1 MKREE
6 FDRMYNQ
13 YYRLVIHVAYDILQD
28 YALAQDVCQ
37 EVFVKFNEKIEGLDE
52 DKLKGWM
59 LRNAQRKTIDVLRKA
74 YRRREI
80 PVVDEKMEDKL
91 VVECLTEIENESS
104 RRAFRGFLLEELKEQ
119 NPMWYDM
126 MLRVVVYEEPAKE
139 VAADYG
145 ITVMNLR
152 MKLSRARRWLYK
164 KYYKSYWDL

>member
-6 FDRMYNQ
+6 FDRMYEQ

-37 EVFVKFNEKIEGLDE
+37 EVFVKFHEKIEGLDE

-59 LRNAQRKTIDVLRKA
+59 LRNAQRKTIDYLRKA
-74 YRRREI
+74 YRKHEI
-80 PVVDEKMEDKL
+80 PVEEEKVEEKL
-91 VVECLTEIENESS
+91 EVEYLTEIENESS
-104 RRAFRGFLLEELKEQ
+104 RRAFRGFVLEELKEE
-119 NPMWYDM
+119 NPLWHDLM
-126 MLRVVVYEEPAKE
+126 MRVVVDNEPAKE

-152 MKLSRARRWLYK
+152 MKLSRARRWLYDN
-164 KYYKSYWDL
+164 YYKNYREL

>member
-6 FDRMYNQ
+6 YDRMYKQ
-13 YYRLVIHVAYDILQD
+13 YYRLVIHVAFDILQD

-37 EVFVKFNEKIEGLDE
+37 EVFIKFHQKIEGLDE

-59 LRNAQRKTIDVLRKA
+59 LRNALRKSIDMLRKA

-80 PVVDEKMEDKL
+80 SVLEEKMEDKL
-91 VVECLTEIENESS
+91 VVECMTELENEICREQFHS
-104 RRAFRGFLLEELKEQ
+104 FLLEELKEQ
-119 NPMWYDM
+119 NPMWYEIM
-126 MLRVVVYEEPAKE
+126 VRVIVYEEPAKE

-152 MKLSRARRWLYK
+152 MKISRARRWLNDN
-164 KYYKSYWDL
+164 YYKHYREL

>member
-6 FDRMYNQ
+6 YDRMYKQ
-13 YYRLVIHVAYDILQD
+13 YYRLVIHVSFDILQD

-37 EVFVKFNEKIEGLDE
+37 EVFIKFHQKIEGLDE

-59 LRNAQRKTIDVLRKA
+59 LRNALRKSIDMLRKA

-80 PVVDEKMEDKL
+80 SVLEEKMEDKL
-91 VVECLTEIENESS
+91 VVECMTELENEIC
-104 RRAFRGFLLEELKEQ
+104 REQFRSFLLEELKEQ
-119 NPMWYDM
+119 NPMWYEIM
-126 MLRVVVYEEPAKE
+126 VRVIVYEEPAKE

-152 MKLSRARRWLYK
+152 MKISRARRWLNDN
-164 KYYKSYWDL
+164 YYKHYREL